1 MDRWAGDKE
10 FHTFEEKNVKN
21 WKLELYKIDSNKYP

>member
-1 MDRWAGDKE
+1 MDKWAGDEE
-10 FHTFEEKNVKN
+10 FYRFEEKDVRN